1 MKKTWLCGIICI
13 IALLLCLGTVG
24 VAYALYSI
32 DATPIQIELR
42 PGDAVVV
49 TLDSLNVTYSGG
61 NVKYGE
67 NLDTSKISATANY
80 SDATTKPLT
89 SSEFVTSGFV
99 NTTLGAQ
106 TVRVSYTENETTVEN
121 TFSVTVVD
129 NCKILG
135 IGGDWDVVD
144 GTALTIYPS
153 NAKEYMITS
162 LKFTAQQT
170 VKVWYNGN
178 WYGYSTKKSGGAT
191 KVTDDT
197 NDNLV
202 MPVGTYDIY
211 LDTSAGTLWI
221 EESKKTYTITWA
233 DSWATN
239 SSPVFW
245 AWTWGSSTTYDTWYQ
260 ITKSG
265 STYYLTVPISSTG
278 CKVLRFD
285 PAIGSNDPDWNSSY
299 KWNESNDNTISNTS
313 SSVTI
318 DFP

>member
-61 NVKYGE
+61 SVKYGE

-144 GTALTIYPS
+144 GTALTINPS

-162 LKFTAQQT
+162 LKFTAEQT

-178 WYGYSTKKSGGAT
+178 WYGYSAKKSGGAT
-191 KVTDDT
+191 KVTGDT

-221 EESKKTYTITWA
+221 AEATKTYA
-233 DSWATN
+233 VHFNDSWAL
-239 SSPVFW
+239 SSNAIFHVW
-245 AWTWGSSTTYDTWYQ
+245 AWGCTATNDSWYTIDTTTM
-260 ITKSG
+260 T
-265 STYYLTVPISSTG
+265 LTLPISATG
-278 CKVLRFD
+278 CKVLRRD
-285 PAIGSNDPDWNSSY
+285 PAYKDSYGWSPIWNQSNDL
-299 KWNESNDNTISNTS
+299 TISS
-313 SSVTI
+313 STTTI
-318 DFP
+318 YITLYNP